1 MIRDFVLVAQKYN
14 QNNFAKLLN
23 RLYRYLA
30 ELNEQTE
37 PKTKSKHDQLIMIL
51 RCKRFGTALSDEKK
65 HIQNLSDY
73 VLSDAEELV
82 LGHELNFCPP
92 PKTVC
97 IEQLFAE
104 FELLWAQLRRHKPC
118 FIDMRHALK
127 ARLTDFAHSYSDSQI
142 KKHDFLMQIRPSKL
156 V

>member
-1 MIRDFVLVAQKYN
+1 MRSNKRLRILCTAHRAYLDKTRKFLSLFDIIRLC
-14 QNNFAKLLN
+14 
-23 RLYRYLA
+23 RYLA

-97 IEQLFAE
+97 IEQLIAE
-104 FELLWAQLRRHKPC
+104 FASYFGRNYDVINRVLLIC
-118 FIDMRHALK
+118 ETF
-127 ARLTDFAHSYSDSQI
+127 
-142 KKHDFLMQIRPSKL
+142 
-156 V
+156 